1 MKSTNCP
8 APDVWVFIAQ
18 LVERCSADAEAIE
31 YNPVEVLKF
40 FWEQFAIAQIAI
52 NTVVNIS

>member
-18 LVERCSADAEAIE
+18 FVEHCSADAGAIE

-40 FWEQFAIAQIAI
+40 FWEQFAIA
-52 NTVVNIS
+52 